1 MELIKVNGDA
11 AILDVETAKNIAD
24 FEKMAK
30 EIKAKEDEL
39 KKAILEEMQDKG
51 LIKLETDQL
60 VISFVSGTTRETLNT
75 KSLKEELPDIYDTYI
90 EIKPVKPS
98 IRIKLKG

>member
-1 MELIKVNGDA
+1 MELITLKDNL
-11 AILDVETAKNIAD
+11 AILDVETAGKIAD

-51 LIKLETDQL
+51 LIKLETDEL
-60 VISFVSGTTRETLNT
+60 VISFVSGTTMETLNT
-75 KSLKEELPDIYDTYI
+75 KSLKEELPDIYDTYVD
-90 EIKPVKPS
+90 IKPVKPS

>member
-1 MELIKVNGDA
+1 MELITLKDNL
-11 AILDVETAKNIAD
+11 AILDVETAGKIAD

-30 EIKAKEDEL
+30 EIKTKEDEL

-51 LIKLETDQL
+51 LIKLETDEL

>member
-1 MELIKVNGDA
+1 MELITLKDNL
-11 AILDVETAKNIAD
+11 AILDVETAGKIAD

-51 LIKLETDQL
+51 LIKLETDEL

-75 KSLKEELPDIYDTYI
+75 KSLKEELPDIYDTYVD
-90 EIKPVKPS
+90 IKSVKPS